1 MFRSSGPPG
10 TLTLLTRLTHAIA
23 RAYSAAAALAAGNG
37 SRQQLEQ
44 PPLYPDWSTR
54 VRRMRDSR
62 TIQDVWGQMLCA
74 VPGLGQQT
82 VEAITARYPT
92 LPSLWSA
99 YHQALSAPG
108 GNKDGARMLL
118 ARLPHVNGLG
128 SVSEAKSAIVYD
140 TLFEGG
146 S

>member
-1 MFRSSGPPG
+1 MPSSVDQLAPPDVFG
-10 TLTLLTRLTHAIA
+10 LQ
-23 RAYSAAAALAAGNG
+23 AYAHS
-37 SRQQLEQ
+37 QLSPKIHTSKATTE
-44 PPLYPDWSTR
+44 P
-54 VRRMRDSR
+54 V
-62 TIQDVWGQMLCA
+62 
-74 VPGLGQQT
+74 GLGQQT